1 MTLCAYLLNMIFEL
15 FVEQMRDILSAVNV
29 ERISNWGDLWDNIFA
44 TYTGKYPCLRLCAL

>member
-29 ERISNWGDLWDNIFA
+29 ERISN
-44 TYTGKYPCLRLCAL
+44 